1 MQNGV
6 PCRWHIISVQPTM
19 ILFTTRQVLQP
30 SFQLMQVAGT
40 ALMALPGSGWAPTVV
55 ARSAVRSPLEARGSI
70 MLLLV
75 VVVVVMVVIEPE
87 VVLWVLWVVVCHGAH
102 RVAGTQVRRLGPSSW
117 RPHHDR
123 NSCLLAPAPVDS
135 LCRFPIFD

>member
-19 ILFTTRQVLQP
+19 IPFTTRQVLQP

-40 ALMALPGSGWAPTVV
+40 ALMALRGSGWAPTVV
-55 ARSAVRSPLEARGSI
+55 ARSAVRSPLEARALI
-70 MLLLV
+70 MLLL

-102 RVAGTQVRRLGPSSW
+102 RVAAHPGRLGRRLGGRRAAAGGLPLP
-117 RPHHDR
+117 RPHHR
-123 NSCLLAPAPVDS
+123 NSLILPLL
-135 LCRFPIFD
+135 RR